1 MFVATGA
8 ARGLKLIHIP
18 PRHSNVTIVLHPYW
32 RGAYA
37 FGHISS
43 SINLLYILP
52 SGVSC
57 KYFLAESPA
66 RDSAQSEG
74 QNDWWKANYSTPQG

>member
-8 ARGLKLIHIP
+8 TRGLKLIRIP
-18 PRHSNVTIVLHPYW
+18 PRHSNVTIALHPFW
-32 RGAYA
+32 RGTYA
-37 FGHISS
+37 FGNISSS

-57 KYFLAESPA
+57 KGLRA
-66 RDSAQSEG
+66 
-74 QNDWWKANYSTPQG
+74 K